1 MFRSA
6 RRNMTVHKEIFQKEK
21 EIMKRKVLAVMMTA
35 VMAIGMTGCG
45 NGEAGAASGE
55 NTKESV
61 AAAASGEE
69 KQAESTSEET
79 VEPIDVSLTVWSP
92 SEDQD
97 PEVGAWLVTM
107 CDRFNEQHPEW
118 NITFEYGVCTE
129 SSAKKEVPKDME
141 AAADVFIY
149 GSTGIENLCSENCL
163 TELGGKY
170 LDEVKANS
178 PASLV
183 ECLTYEGG
191 VYGVPITTDTYF
203 MYYDKSVFTE
213 EDVTSLEKMLEKGKV
228 ACPITNGYYL
238 ACFYLANGC
247 SFFTDA
253 DGNFSREAGIDLSGD
268 KAVAVT
274 DYLVDL
280 AANENFVNAEPAD
293 AIAMMRE
300 GSVNAYFCGSW
311 QAAQTEEIL
320 GDNYGVAVV
329 PAISLDGKETQL
341 RPFTSAKAVGVKST
355 TKYPEVALNLALYL
369 GSYEAQKAHYEMRG
383 YVPCNTTLTAELS
396 DSIICKVDS
405 ETAGKIA
412 VARAAFTEMSYYWT
426 PAESFGTEIR
436 DGVVTHENAVE
447 KTAAFHAAAN
457 TSGVE

>member
-1 MFRSA
+1 
-6 RRNMTVHKEIFQKEK
+6 
-21 EIMKRKVLAVMMTA
+21 MKRKVLAVT
-35 VMAIGMTGCG
+35 MAAAMVLGMAGCG
-45 NGEAGAASGE
+45 NSGSGASTGAA
-55 NTKESV
+55 NDNVNESV
-61 AAAASGEE
+61 GTVSTAQNEQS
-69 KQAESTSEET
+69 ESSKEET
-79 VEPIDVSLTVWSP
+79 VEPVDVSLTVWSP

-97 PEVGAWLVTM
+97 PEVGAWLVKM
-107 CDRFNEQHPEW
+107 CDQFNELHPEW

-170 LDEVKANS
+170 LEEVKANS
-178 PASLV
+178 PESLV
-183 ECLTYEGG
+183 DCLTYDGG

-203 MYYDKSVFTE
+203 MYYDKSVFTD
-213 EDVTSLEKMLEKGKV
+213 EDVKSMEKMLEKGKV

-247 SFFTDA
+247 TFFTDEN
-253 DGNFSREAGIDLSGD
+253 GNFSREAGIKLDGD
-268 KAVAVT
+268 NAVAVT

-320 GDNYGVAVV
+320 GDNYGVAIV
-329 PAISLDGKETQL
+329 PSISLNGKETQL

-369 GSYEAQKAHYEMRG
+369 GSYDAQKAHYELRG
-383 YVPCNTTLTAELS
+383 YVPCNTKLTAELS

-405 ETAGKIA
+405 ETVSEVA
-412 VARAAFTEMSYYWT
+412 VPRAAFMEMSYYWT

-436 DGVVTHENAVE
+436 DGVVTHANAAE
-447 KTAAFHAAAN
+447 KTAAFNTSAN
-457 TSGVE
+457 SSGVE